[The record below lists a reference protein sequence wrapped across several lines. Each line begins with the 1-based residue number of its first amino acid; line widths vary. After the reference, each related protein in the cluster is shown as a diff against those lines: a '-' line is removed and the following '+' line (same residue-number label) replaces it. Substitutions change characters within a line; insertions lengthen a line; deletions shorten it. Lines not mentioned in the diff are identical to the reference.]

1 MLWHVVIDMV
11 DQAAKG
17 CAASRN
23 MKNWAPL
30 VVSVLSQ
37 LTCCWR
43 AVQQCSTFAAKHVN
57 DTPCRATRL
66 RRTHVTSAIYANTGD
81 ITFGWSFQNP
91 SPPRFTGGHVLLCAS
106 SRMGGHLRQR
116 ERKSQTT
123 TPCIET
129 HRTISYIIYF
139 HIMSI
144 DFALKNL
151 QCISKFR
158 FWVWT
163 NP

>member
-1 MLWHVVIDMV
+1 MWRNWDMDV
-11 DQAAKG
+11 NHKYGNMYWPGMFFARWWLLVANDQK
-17 CAASRN
+17 
-23 MKNWAPL
+23 WIL
-30 VVSVLSQ
+30 LI
-37 LTCCWR
+37 
-43 AVQQCSTFAAKHVN
+43 CSTFAAKHVN

-144 DFALKNL
+144 DFALKYL